1 MKNTIDHAHVITYDV
16 YGWNECDISYLMSI
30 EALNM

>member
-1 MKNTIDHAHVITYDV
+1 MKNTIDHIHVITYDV

-30 EALNM
+30 EAWNM